1 MKINKIT
8 NNFAKILA
16 MNLIVLLA
24 FGSISNVS
32 AQTVAQSEIY
42 EKIEMLSPDG
52 EKIRE
57 IAVRVRFNTDS
68 FEIESRDTREI
79 LKKWNYTDI
88 QSAEYSYTK
97 KPRWKT
103 GLGLGAASMLFLP
116 LLLVAIPIGFTKH
129 KRHWLTIR
137 TNDDFAVLKL
147 SKENRKLFIPHF
159 ETRSSV
165 RVKALGDDK

>member
-1 MKINKIT
+1 MKLNKIT
-8 NNFAKILA
+8 NNFTKILA
-16 MNLIVLLA
+16 MNLIALLA

-32 AQTVAQSEIY
+32 AQIVSQSETY

-57 IAVRVRFNTDS
+57 IDVRIRFNTDS
-68 FEIESRDTREI
+68 LEIESRDKREI
-79 LKKWNYTDI
+79 LKQWNYTDI

-137 TNDDFAVLKL
+137 TNEDFAVLKL
-147 SKENRKLFIPHF
+147 SKGNRKLFIPHF

-165 RVKALGDDK
+165 KVTALGDNK